1 MFFLGVD
8 GGGSKTAALIADEE
22 GKILGE
28 GQGGPSNYQIV
39 GKEFALGEIS
49 CAVEGALK
57 EAGISLREV
66 HRAVFGLSGA
76 DLPENFRELEAGLKN
91 TFPGLPFL
99 LVNDTWIALRGG
111 TKKGWGVC
119 LVCGTGANA
128 CARFPSGEWLTLPGL
143 GYESGLGG
151 GGLDMVRDVLHYAFR
166 SHYGLGE
173 KTPLEEEILQAS
185 GASNFEELSL
195 LLLKFMVSPA
205 SAALEMQRA
214 LSVVPAIFRLA
225 SSGDRASQEILVK
238 QGRMMG
244 EVIGY
249 FARKIEPQGAVDVVL
264 AGSVFK
270 GENPLLLDS
279 FNLSLHRVA
288 PLAEVVFPTFPPV
301 FGALL
306 MAMEEGGVKIGEE
319 VYGNLEHFNT

>member
-8 GGGSKTAALIADEE
+8 GGGHKTLAVLGDEK
-22 GKILGE
+22 GRVLGV
-28 GQGGPSNYQIV
+28 GDAGPSNYQLV
-39 GKEFALGEIS
+39 GLDAAMEEVKR
-49 CAVEGALK
+49 AVNGALK
-57 EAGISLREV
+57 EAGKEV
-66 HRAVFGLSGA
+66 GEIRRAVFGLSGA
-76 DLPENFRELEAGLKN
+76 DLPLNFEELEGALKGA
-91 TFPGLPFL
+91 FPSLPFV

-173 KTPLEEEILQAS
+173 KTPLEDEILQAS
-185 GASNFEELSL
+185 GASSFEELSF

-214 LSVVPAIFRLA
+214 LSVVPALFRLA

-270 GENPLLLDS
+270 GESPLLLDS
-279 FNLSLHRVA
+279 FTLSLHSQA
-288 PLAEVVFPTFPPV
+288 PGAEVVFPAFPPV

-306 MAMEEGGVKIGEE
+306 LAMEKEGVKIGEE
-319 VYGNLEHFNT
+319 VYKNLEEFKT

>member
-1 MFFLGVD
+1 
-8 GGGSKTAALIADEE
+8 
-22 GKILGE
+22 
-28 GQGGPSNYQIV
+28 V
-39 GKEFALGEIS
+39 GKEFALNEIS
-49 CAVEGALK
+49 RAVEGALQ

-66 HRAVFGLSGA
+66 RRAVFGLSGA
-76 DLPENFRELEAGLKN
+76 DLPENFQELEAGLKN
-91 TFPGLPFL
+91 TFPDLSFL

-128 CARFPSGEWLTLPGL
+128 CARYPSGEWLTLPGL

-151 GGLDMVRDVLHYAFR
+151 GGLDMVRDALHYAFR

-173 KTPLEEEILQAS
+173 KTPLEEEILQAT
-185 GASNFEELSL
+185 GASSFEELSL

-225 SSGDRASQEILVK
+225 SSGDRVSQEILAK

-244 EVIGY
+244 EVMGY

-264 AGSVFK
+264 SGSIFK

-288 PLAEVVFPTFPPV
+288 PLAEAVFPALPPV
-301 FGALL
+301 FGALF
-306 MAMEEGGVKIGEE
+306 MAMEEEGVEVGGITFER
-319 VYGNLEHFNT
+319 